1 MSKGLP
7 AQGRSRQNRPV
18 LRDWKLIDV
27 PYYRLDEAADVLAR
41 AFATDRVIAHIV
53 PPSTPDRYNVL
64 KMLFKAGCMS
74 RLSQG
79 HALLGAEWNNKIVA
93 VANLLPTYRP
103 ALTPSMTRMWTQVA
117 DALGPEGYKR
127 MEDYVALREK
137 HKPPRLHHYLISIG
151 VDPEYQSM
159 GFGKALVESTV
170 QAVVDDPT
178 SAGVMLDTDGEKN
191 LVFYERNGFSVIG
204 KEDLD
209 GTEVLYMYRGVR

>member
-1 MSKGLP
+1 
-7 AQGRSRQNRPV
+7 V

-41 AFATDRVIAHIV
+41 AFATDGIIAHIV
-53 PPSTPDRYNVL
+53 PPGTPDRYSVL
-64 KMLFKAGCMS
+64 KLLFKAGCMS

-79 HALLGAEWNNKIVA
+79 HALLAAEWNNKIVA

-103 ALTPSMTRMWTQVA
+103 TLTPSMSRMWAQVA
-117 DALGPEGYKR
+117 EALGPEAYQR
-127 MEDYVALREK
+127 MEDYVTLREK

-159 GFGKALVESTV
+159 GFGKALLGSVV
-170 QAVVDDPT
+170 QAVIDDPT

-191 LVFYERNGFSVIG
+191 LVFYERNGFSVVG
-204 KEDLD
+204 REDLG